1 MTTRSNAD
9 RRAPSQ
15 PAQPAQPVLFP
26 AANAASADAPTL
38 PTTMLA
44 ADPSS
49 CGAPPAHAH
58 EVPRPSRAQ
67 RSSRL
72 SRAGDA
78 AHEVFSPGGIVA
90 PPGQPMRPI
99 PGLAAPDGDPRQWQY
114 PVGYNIGRL
123 PRAGEQTSFAELR
136 SLAALYDGVQLC
148 RQSLLES
155 VVRHVPAS
163 LPRLLASDG
172 RASHRR
178 WGVAP
183 DAA

>member
-1 MTTRSNAD
+1 MTTHSQAD
-9 RRAPSQ
+9 RRTPSQ
-15 PAQPAQPVLFP
+15 PAQPTQPALFL
-26 AANAASADAPTL
+26 AANAASADAATAPVAT
-38 PTTMLA
+38 PA
-44 ADPSS
+44 ADASI

-58 EVPRPSRAQ
+58 EAPRPSRAQ

-78 AHEVFSPGGIVA
+78 AHDVFSPGGIVA
-90 PPGQPMRPI
+90 PPGQPMPPI
-99 PGLAAPDGDPRQWQY
+99 PCLAAPDGDPRQWQY

-136 SLAALYDGVQLC
+136 SLAALYDGIQFC

-178 WGVAP
+178 WVVGP